1 MTPGFRSASEGEI
14 MAAAP
19 EDRTDEL
26 PVEQLTEE
34 QAAAEL
40 ARLAKDIAEHDRR
53 YYKEDRPVISDAEYD
68 KLRTRN
74 AAIEARFPQLVR
86 EDSPSERVGAEPAEG
101 FAKYRYGEPMLSL
114 ENAFSEEDVADFLGR
129 VRRFLGLKVDE
140 AIKLTAEPKIDG
152 LSLSLRYEHGE
163 LKVAATRGDGWEG
176 EDVTRNAKTIEDIPQ
191 RIEAKDLPEMVEIRG
206 EVYIAKSDF
215 FALNEAQAK
224 AGKQTFANPRN
235 AAAGS
240 LRQLDPKVTEARPLR
255 FYAHGWGEISHT
267 PFETQSGA
275 MAAFRLWGLPVS
287 RELDTLDDLK
297 AAMDYYR
304 RLEGLRADLGY
315 DIDGVVFKVDRLDW
329 QRRLGRVSRAP
340 RWAIA
345 LKFPAEKAQTR
356 LRDIEIQVGRTGALT
371 PVAKLEPV
379 TVGGVVVQNA
389 SLHNEDEIK
398 RLGVKIGDTVIV
410 QRAGD
415 VIPQILGYVPE
426 KRPEDARAFEF
437 PDHCPVCGSLATREG
452 EDVILRCTGGL
463 VCPAQRVERLRHF
476 VSRNAFDIEGLG
488 ERQIKS
494 FFDAGIVQA
503 PADIFTLERR
513 NETIKLESWP
523 GWGEQSVRNLL
534 AAIDARRTIA
544 FHRFLYALGIRHVG
558 ETTARLLAGVY
569 SRFETF
575 EQAMEGDPEEAK
587 AELENI
593 EGIGEKMAEAVV
605 AFFCEEHNRMVVRDL
620 LKEIEVL
627 EAESPAR
634 ETPISGKTIVFTGS
648 LEHMT
653 RSEAKARAQS
663 LGAKVAGSVSQKT
676 DYVIAGPGAGS
687 KLSRA
692 KELGVE
698 VMSEKDWLSLLESI
712 RSS

>member
-1 MTPGFRSASEGEI
+1 
-14 MAAAP
+14 MATAP
-19 EDRTDEL
+19 EDRTDEI

-40 ARLAKDIAEHDRR
+40 ARLAKDIAEHDQH
-53 YYKEDRPVISDAEYD
+53 YHKENRPVISDAEYD
-68 KLRTRN
+68 KLRARN
-74 AAIEARFPQLVR
+74 GAIEARYPHLVR
-86 EDSPSERVGAEPAEG
+86 KDSPSARVGAEPAEG
-101 FAKYRYGEPMLSL
+101 FSKYRYSEPMLSL
-114 ENAFSEEDVADFLGR
+114 ENAFSEEDLADFLGR
-129 VRRFLGLKVDE
+129 VRRFLGLGADE
-140 AIKLTAEPKIDG
+140 EIALTAEPKIDG

-176 EDVTRNAKTIEDIPQ
+176 EDVTRNAMTIADVPQ
-191 RIEAKDLPEMVEIRG
+191 HIAARDLPELIEIRG
-206 EVYIAKSDF
+206 EVYIAKPDF

-240 LRQLDPKVTEARPLR
+240 LRQLDPAVTASRPLR
-255 FYAHGWGEISHT
+255 FYAHGWGEVSDL
-267 PFETQSGA
+267 PFVRQSEA
-275 MAAFRLWGLPVS
+275 MAAFRRWGLPVS
-287 RELDTLDDLK
+287 KEFETADSLED
-297 AAMDYYR
+297 AMAYYR
-304 RLEGLRADLGY
+304 RLEGARAELAY
-315 DIDGVVFKVDRLDW
+315 DIDGVVFKIDGLDW

-340 RWAIA
+340 RWAVA
-345 LKFPAEKAQTR
+345 LKFPAEKAQTI
-356 LRDIEIQVGRTGALT
+356 LKAIEIQVGRTGALT

-389 SLHNEDEIK
+389 SLHNEDEIT

-415 VIPQILGYVPE
+415 VIPQILGYVEE
-426 KRPEDARAFEF
+426 KRPPDAQDFVF
-437 PDHCPVCGSLATREG
+437 PDHCPVCGSRATSEG
-452 EDVILRCTGGL
+452 EDVIVRCTGGL
-463 VCPAQRVERLRHF
+463 ICPAQRVERLRHF

-513 NETIKLESWP
+513 NDEIALEAWA
-523 GWGEQSVRNLL
+523 GWGKQSATNLFD
-534 AAIDARRTIA
+534 AINARRQIA

-558 ETTARLLAGVY
+558 ETTARLLARVY
-569 SRFETF
+569 GRFEAF
-575 EQAMEGDPEEAK
+575 EQAMEGDPDAAK

-593 EGIGEKMAEAVV
+593 EGIGPKMAEAIV
-605 AFFCEEHNRMVVRDL
+605 AFFREAHNREVVRGL
-620 LKEIEVL
+620 LDEVAVI
-627 EAESPAR
+627 EAERPAN
-634 ETPISGKTIVFTGS
+634 ESPISGKTLVFTGS

-653 RSEAKARAQS
+653 RNEAKARAQS

-687 KLSRA
+687 KLAQAR
-692 KELGVE
+692 ELGVDIL
-698 VMSEKDWLSLLESI
+698 SEEDWLSLIESSG
-712 RSS
+712 SS